1 MFDNK
6 KTAQH
11 SHIFMCLAC
20 LLEKRREFLAAITV
34 NNHQSERERELQTMC
49 TSHKPRHFVSQ
60 SPSLS
65 PSLPGD

>member
-20 LLEKRREFLAAITV
+20 LLEKRRKFLTAITV
-34 NNHQSERERELQTMC
+34 NNHQSERDRER
-49 TSHKPRHFVSQ
+49 TSDNVHKS
-60 SPSLS
+60 
-65 PSLPGD
+65 